1 MSIRGRLAHRG
12 PGAAGWTAP
21 TSVAVLFAV
30 LSATAVLTTTS
41 CKDPTSPL
49 ASGTLIGPAG
59 GTVVLEDVTLA
70 IPAGALTEVVDVV
83 IENVGDASYTANPF
97 FIDGTAHVIKPEGL
111 SLAGSGA
118 TLTIRYDPSNVP
130 TGYFA
135 QRLQITEREQ
145 QQWRAMTQNQ
155 VRLQEHA
162 IEAHI
167 ERFGTFGVVGPDP
180 DKMQVASVVI
190 DPTSLGLA
198 LDETGQ
204 LEATALCAG
213 GLPLDREIT
222 WSSSDDAIATVD
234 DTGLV
239 TGVAEGSATITA
251 EAGGESATAAV
262 TVAGSVAQVVV
273 SPASFSILEGD
284 TQQLTAEAKDAN
296 GHVLVRAFT
305 WSSSDETVAT
315 VDANGLVEAL
325 LPGAATIS
333 ATAEAVSGTS
343 AADIGARITS
353 VVVSPATLDLM
364 EGDVLQLTAVA
375 YDARGGV
382 VITDFV
388 WTSSDESVATV
399 DENGVL
405 TAQAAGSVTVTAS
418 AGGKQGGTEGGVTHK
433 VAVIILGGIVE
444 EPLGVGRTR
453 QLTATAYDAQGDEV
467 RTPIVWTSANPG
479 IASVD
484 DTGLVTGVA
493 QGTATITAASRNGI
507 SASTQV
513 RVIPGQGGGGGG
525 EEEAEGGNNLSW
537 PAVFAEG
544 IGLAGLAVAEDTG
557 VRPAADE
564 GIAVDALPFFWE
576 GNAKDFGPYY
586 AQQGA
591 NTWRAEYLDGTGQPP
606 YDAQIYWG
614 DNMTVRT
621 WSASRPIRVEQ
632 TLYAEGL
639 SLVGFNMFYLSGQ
652 GPTELQGTD
661 GTTASFT
668 PTIYTSDATLRVER
682 ITDKGGDPVAPVLE
696 QPTSSEVNVAGRIIY
711 GHLLRLSA
719 WSPPEGVSRWG
730 WYRITFELGP
740 VANTIIRAVG
750 NAGDELTYLPEVGED
765 GLSSWIDIYVA
776 P

>member
-353 VVVSPATLDLM
+353 VVVSPASFEVVAGED
-364 EGDVLQLTAVA
+364 EQLTAVA
-375 YDARGGV
+375 YDTRGGLV
-382 VITDFV
+382 VTDFV

-399 DENGVL
+399 DENGLV
-405 TAQAAGSVTVTAS
+405 TGVDDGSVTITAE
-418 AGGKQGGTEGGVTHK
+418 AGGKQGAAGGASHRAVLVT
-433 VAVIILGGIVE
+433 ISNPSD
-444 EPLGVGRTR
+444 EPLGVGATR
-453 QLTATAYDAQGDEV
+453 QLSATAYDANGFAVNARFIWESNAP
-467 RTPIVWTSANPG
+467 T
-479 IASVD
+479 IASVND
-484 DTGLVTGVA
+484 NGLVTGVA
-493 QGTATITAASRNGI
+493 KGVANI
-507 SASTQV
+507 SASVKTGASASTEI
-513 RVIPGQGGGGGG
+513 RVIPGGSTG
-525 EEEAEGGNNLSW
+525 EESTGNNLSW
-537 PAVFAEG
+537 PLVFADG
-544 IGLAGLAVAEDTG
+544 IGITGSPVATDPG
-557 VRPAADE
+557 VRPTSAETAAYTE
-564 GIAVDALPFFWE
+564 LSGLPVTNPTAAFFYT
-576 GNAKDFGPYY
+576 GNTPDLASYY
-586 AQQGA
+586 LQGTA
-591 NTWRAEYLDGTGQPP
+591 NTWRPQIVDGTAEPR
-606 YDAQIYWG
+606 YDAAAAWG
-614 DNMTVRT
+614 DNLAGD
-621 WSASRPIRVEQ
+621 ASLRVDRPIRIEVALSTTDGV
-632 TLYAEGL
+632 TLLGY
-639 SLVGFNMFYLSGQ
+639 NMPYVANPSS
-652 GPTELQGTD
+652 PEEVQGTD
-661 GTTASFT
+661 GTTSALI
-668 PTIYTSDATLRVER
+668 PLIYTVGATLTIEQLSGP
-682 ITDKGGDPVAPVLE
+682 GGDVVATVSTGPIG
-696 QPTSSEVNVAGRIIY
+696 SEVNVGGRLVYGGQFRPTVAGTY
-711 GHLLRLSA
+711 LLRFIIPNDANVHIVSSDA
-719 WSPPEGVSRWG
+719 VVVSP
-730 WYRITFELGP
+730 FET
-740 VANTIIRAVG
+740 AIEI
-750 NAGDELTYLPEVGED
+750 E
-765 GLSSWIDIYVA
+765 VA